1 MQKKPRM
8 NPILAKMNRI
18 EKIAVLGAG
27 SWGTALATVLSCKSG
42 KVMLWGHN
50 EKHIGEILAK
60 RENTRYLPGVALA
73 GNIQPTAS
81 LDEAL
86 KGTALVC
93 AAIPS
98 HAFRSVFEKI
108 QLLLE
113 KGATI
118 VSAIKGIENTT
129 LMTMT
134 QVMEEVLSAHNNK
147 IESKIAVISGP
158 SFAKEVALG
167 MPTAVTIGCKDI
179 EWARKLQKIF
189 VTDTFRVYAST
200 DIIGLE
206 ISAAL
211 KNIIAIAAGICDGL
225 GYGMNTRAALITR
238 GLAEITRLGV
248 VLGAEKETFF
258 GLSGLGDLVL
268 TCTGDLS
275 RNRYVGI
282 QLGKGRKLSGILEE
296 MQMVAEGV
304 KTTRSVYDL
313 TRPLNIEMPILEQ
326 VYAILYTNKES
337 SLAVKDLLARELKI
351 E

>member
-1 MQKKPRM
+1 MKKV
-8 NPILAKMNRI
+8 

-42 KVMLWGHN
+42 KVMLWGHKEN
-50 EKHIGEILAK
+50 HVVEIQKK
-60 RENTRYLPGVALA
+60 RENTRYLPGITLA
-73 GNIQPTAS
+73 ENIHPTTS
-81 LDEAL
+81 LAEAL
-86 KGTALVC
+86 KSAEIVC
-93 AAIPS
+93 AVIPS
-98 HAFRSVFEKI
+98 HVFRHVFEKVH
-108 QLLLE
+108 LLLE
-113 KGATI
+113 NGVTI
-118 VSAIKGIENTT
+118 VSAIKGIENQT
-129 LMTMT
+129 LLTMT
-134 QVMEEVLSAHNNK
+134 QVMEEILSANK
-147 IESKIAVISGP
+147 RDIDTRIAVISGP
-158 SFAKEVALG
+158 SFAKEVAIG

-179 EWARKLQKIF
+179 ECARKLQNIF

-238 GLAEITRLGV
+238 GLAEMTRLGV
-248 VLGAEKETFF
+248 ILGAEKETFF

-282 QLGKGRKLSGILEE
+282 QLGRGKKLSDILEE

-304 KTTRSVYDL
+304 KTTKSVYDL

-326 VYAILYTNKES
+326 VYAIFILE
-337 SLAVKDLLARELKI
+337 
-351 E
+351 